1 MVPITINSFSPS
13 NPKYLLQLQIRYFLI
28 ETIDEALSCAA
39 ATSTTAISRKV
50 IFPLQTLKPAT
61 ICSAFLQPSVGELCV
76 AAATDG
82 AGSLA
87 TRRVGSLVLA
97 IEQEFSPRAHS
108 EQDVTLPFAST
119 DPLSVQS
126 IRIPCLFVRLWCHR
140 FMFSQLS
147 LSLFVWVRQPLFGS
161 QNPLTRY

>member
-1 MVPITINSFSPS
+1 M
-13 NPKYLLQLQIRYFLI
+13 
-28 ETIDEALSCAA
+28 ALSCAA

-61 ICSAFLQPSVGELCV
+61 ICSAFCNPQLGELCV

-97 IEQEFSPRAHS
+97 IEQEFSPRTHS

-119 DPLSVQS
+119 DPLSPSSQFEFHACSFASVPS
-126 IRIPCLFVRLWCHR
+126 LHVFLNCHCLSCL
-140 FMFSQLS
+140 L
-147 LSLFVWVRQPLFGS
+147 RQPLFGS